1 MMGNHLQK
9 TESKVSLQKEEKSS
23 PLTIFINLVFKSN
36 LKKYNVKPTN
46 ITS

>member
-36 LKKYNVKPTN
+36 LKKKINKIKIKAT
-46 ITS
+46 